1 MNFHEFHKN
10 HTKVYQH
17 KDTSKGDVMSQ
28 YKYLEKSD
36 QDGGVVVFI
45 PPNPDLQNEPWFY
58 KMINN
63 ILEKEYTDTKIK

>member
-1 MNFHEFHKN
+1 
-10 HTKVYQH
+10 
-17 KDTSKGDVMSQ
+17 MSQ

-45 PPNPDLQNEPWFY
+45 PPNLNPDLQNEPWFY

-63 ILEKEYTDTKIK
+63 ILEKEYIETKIK